1 MRRVVWLIA
10 ALFVAAL
17 AAPWLAP
24 YDPEQHFSDFLY
36 APPMQ
41 PHVLDGGSLHRP
53 FVRPIVLA
61 DRIAQTYSEDVSRTL
76 PLPWFGGSPDTPV
89 FLLGADSYGRDQ
101 LSRLLVGTRAS
112 LSLALVSVLG
122 ALVLGGLA
130 GAVAGYRPGWADDV
144 LTRIADFVIV
154 LPVIYVVLVLR
165 AMLPLALDGGT
176 VFALMAAIFVLVG
189 CPFVARGVR
198 GKVASE
204 RDRDYVVAAQSIG
217 ASTWR
222 IVRRHLLPAC
232 GSHLIVQGT
241 LLLPAFVLAEA
252 TLSFVGLGFPER
264 VPTWGTMLHEAGN
277 VTVLTRF
284 PWLLAPAAAIYI
296 VVLSVNAVTQ
306 SDKIA
311 SRPA

>member
-10 ALFVAAL
+10 ALFGVAL

-24 YDPEQHFSDFLY
+24 YDPERHFGDFLY
-36 APPMQ
+36 APPMR
-41 PHVLDGGSLHRP
+41 PHVMDGGSLHLP
-53 FVRPIVLA
+53 YVRPIVLV
-61 DRIAQTYSEDVSRTL
+61 DRIAQKYSEDPSRRR
-76 PLPWFGGSPDTPV
+76 PLPWFGGSPDAPV
-89 FLLGADSYGRDQ
+89 FLVGADSYGRDQ

-122 ALVLGGLA
+122 ALVLGALV
-130 GAVAGYRPGWADDV
+130 GAVAGYRRGWVDDI
-144 LTRIADFVIV
+144 LMRTADFVIV

-165 AMLPLALDGGT
+165 AVLPLALDAGT
-176 VFALMAAIFVLVG
+176 VFALMAAIFVLAG
-189 CPFVARGVR
+189 WPFVARGVR

-217 ASTWR
+217 AGTWR
-222 IVRRHLLPAC
+222 IVGRHLLPAC
-232 GSHLIVQGT
+232 GSHLIVQGM

-264 VPTWGTMLHEAGN
+264 VPTWGTMLHEAAN

-296 VVLSVNAVTQ
+296 VVLSVNAATQ